1 MDFEKEFSMEML
13 EKLAKMARISLS
25 DEEKQVYFQNLRSMI
40 AYASILPREVPPTVG
55 AEADAFCGVE
65 ALREDTPAPC
75 LAREVLMEMAPEQ
88 AEGYFSVLRAVEG

>member
-40 AYASILPREVPPTVG
+40 AYASILPREVPPTAG
-55 AEADAFCGVE
+55 AEADAFCGME
-65 ALREDTPAPC
+65 DLREDTPAPC
-75 LAREVLMEMAPEQ
+75 LAREALMDMAAEQ
-88 AEGYFSVLRAVEG
+88 DGGYFSVLRAVEG